1 MEPSHSKAFSACFA
15 VADVDADG
23 LDGLSAVSSS
33 RRGARRAGHPPT
45 PPSRSVGCRTWG
57 NLRKSE
63 PFGGSKPRACICI
76 ETSLLLLAMILK
88 AQISGFK
95 AEKKILKF
103 HQMAAERKRM
113 AESWCFPKSVTSKT
127 RFPAFLVPGPSFL
140 CHNLSA
146 QRSLHRQGTFFQ
158 SAGLKL
164 KEPLETWLKDAQGA
178 TVHNDS
184 TGFHRIPPDS
194 PGLLQNLLVSVTPKG
209 GIPTE

>member
-1 MEPSHSKAFSACFA
+1 M
-15 VADVDADG
+15 DADG

-45 PPSRSVGCRTWG
+45 PPTRSGGCRTWG

-113 AESWCFPKSVTSKT
+113 AESWCFPKSVTQRQGSL
-127 RFPAFLVPGPSFL
+127 PSWSLVPVL
-140 CHNLSA
+140 CV
-146 QRSLHRQGTFFQ
+146 TFCQ
-158 SAGLKL
+158 LNGLFAAK
-164 KEPLETWLKDAQGA
+164 ARF
-178 TVHNDS
+178 S
-184 TGFHRIPPDS
+184 
-194 PGLLQNLLVSVTPKG
+194 NLLD
-209 GIPTE
+209 